1 MQFNWKEMEMTM
13 LKKLMLM
20 LFLSLVMSGTAAPI
34 LKSYFGIGS
43 TTAHAADTQGDD
55 DAQGDENDDE
65 Q

>member
-1 MQFNWKEMEMTM
+1 MTL

-20 LFLSLVMSGTAAPI
+20 LFLGMVLSGPAAPI

>member
-1 MQFNWKEMEMTM
+1 MTL

-20 LFLSLVMSGTAAPI
+20 LFLGMVLSGPAAPI

-43 TTAHAADTQGDD
+43 TTAYAQNDD
-55 DAQGDENDDE
+55 DQGQDDDDQGEDE

>member
-1 MQFNWKEMEMTM
+1 M

-20 LFLSLVMSGTAAPI
+20 LFLGMVLSGPAAPI

-55 DAQGDENDDE
+55 DNQGDDDDE